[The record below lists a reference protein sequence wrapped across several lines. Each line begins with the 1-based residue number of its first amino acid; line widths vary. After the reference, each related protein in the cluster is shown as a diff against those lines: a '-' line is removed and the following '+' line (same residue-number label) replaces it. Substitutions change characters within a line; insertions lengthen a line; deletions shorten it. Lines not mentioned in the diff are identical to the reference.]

1 MIKDERKNYIYWILV
16 LLLISVPFVKSTG
29 AHHFPSSPDSSFVI
43 QDKAGIISTS
53 IQQQIVSINDYL
65 HNKNYVNVIF
75 LTFDENI
82 KGDKDYFLNNYKR
95 TWHTDKNIRTFIV
108 AIFPSEIVLSID
120 KTIRSHFSD
129 LLLEGFQRK
138 IIKGRQ
144 ERNLDEVLLEI
155 TLRVQEK
162 LKGQGWVNIQAYKI
176 KDYFKQ
182 VSILLGI
189 SKDTTSPMETVA
201 FRINQKVKDIK
212 NAME

>member
-1 MIKDERKNYIYWILV
+1 MCDKGLQFGKNKGEQY
-16 LLLISVPFVKSTG
+16 KN
-29 AHHFPSSPDSSFVI
+29 AE
-43 QDKAGIISTS
+43 K
-53 IQQQIVSINDYL
+53 ND
-65 HNKNYVNVIF
+65 IF
-75 LTFDENI
+75 L
-82 KGDKDYFLNNYKR
+82 
-95 TWHTDKNIRTFIV
+95 IV
-108 AIFPSEIVLSID
+108 FPNKIVLSID

-129 LLLEGFQRK
+129 LLLEAFQRK

-144 ERNLDEVLLEI
+144 EGNLDEVLLEI
-155 TLRVQEK
+155 TLKVQEK

-201 FRINQKVKDIK
+201 FGINQKVKDIK